1 MGSRKQNGNGTIEFK
16 NVPLAAGENRVAVTH
31 EACFDE
37 AVFLRVEKEPESYR
51 LPDSGG
57 SGNVVNWFLQGEIKE
72 DCFSIQDSAQTV
84 LDSPAASK
92 VLKEMRPQLYA
103 ALTGDVGIPL
113 GLTLKS
119 ILSRDTKDPE
129 QILRINQ
136 ALQEIQK
143 TKSDDGRE

>member
-1 MGSRKQNGNGTIEFK
+1 MTVTYGAYSDK
-16 NVPLAAGENRVAVTH
+16 AA
-31 EACFDE
+31 FI
-37 AVFLRVEKEPESYR
+37 RVEKEPESYH

-57 SGNVVNWFLQGEIKE
+57 GNVVNWFLQGDLKD
-72 DCFSIQDSAQTV
+72 DCFSILDSAQTI
-84 LDSPAASK
+84 LDSPAASS
-92 VLKEMRPQLYA
+92 VLKEMNPKLYA
-103 ALTGDVGIPL
+103 ALTGNTGIPL

-143 TKSDDGRE
+143 TKSNDGRE